1 MKAHEF
7 TFILTEAP
15 NEDEAERLYS
25 LFNDGTIATIDGV
38 PQIDFHREAPTL
50 EEAIATALGS
60 VRKAGFEVVCVEIE
74 PTRSINLRRRGI
86 SEAEA
91 AEMHARFAPFVE
103 DWDSPEMSV
112 YDNYD
117 EEFAKLQAA
126 RQKA

>member
-1 MKAHEF
+1 MKVHEF
-7 TFILTEAP
+7 TFILTEDP
-15 NEDEAERLYS
+15 GEDEAHRLHS
-25 LFNDGTIATIDGV
+25 LFNDGTLATINGV

-50 EEAIATALGS
+50 EEAISTALGS

-74 PTRSINLRRRGI
+74 PIRSINLRRRGI
-86 SEAEA
+86 NEAEA
-91 AEMHARFAPFVE
+91 AAMRASFASFVE
-103 DWDSPEMSV
+103 DWDSPEMSL